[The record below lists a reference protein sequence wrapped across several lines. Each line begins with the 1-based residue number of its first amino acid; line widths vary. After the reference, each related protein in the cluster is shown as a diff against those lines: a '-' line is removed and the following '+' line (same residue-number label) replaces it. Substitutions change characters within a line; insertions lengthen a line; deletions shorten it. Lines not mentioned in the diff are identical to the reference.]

1 MGNLLPGGLGYRSP
15 RIVRW
20 KQLQRS
26 NGRAASLGLLGLF
39 QTADERSAAALGVCH
54 AGRAPYM
61 AEELFLFDKRM
72 EIV

>member
-15 RIVRW
+15 LIVRL

-26 NGRAASLGLLGLF
+26 KGRTASLGLLGLF
-39 QTADERSAAALGVCH
+39 QTTDERSVAALGICH
-54 AGRAPYM
+54 ADRATSM
-61 AEELFLFDKRM
+61 AKELFLFDKRM